1 MAAIPAQGFNSNTIS
16 SLRTRRILES
26 VTQGV
31 PTLVTDG
38 RVYEML
44 DLIVTNTSVASV
56 LRTRIYDA
64 NETTAP
70 STNARMIEV
79 RVAPGDTIK
88 LNWPRGT
95 GLRFRSAQGP
105 TMDKADG
112 NGTAGFR
119 TVLTSGLFH

>member
-1 MAAIPAQGFNSNTIS
+1 MASIPAQGFNSNTIS

-26 VTQGV
+26 VTQGI

-38 RVYEML
+38 RVFELL

-56 LRTRIYDA
+56 LRTRLYDA

-70 STNARMIEV
+70 STNARMIEI
-79 RVAPGDTIK
+79 RVAPGDTVK
-88 LNWPRGT
+88 LNWPRGQ
-95 GLRFRSAQGP
+95 GLRFRAAQGP
-105 TMDKADG
+105 TMDKVDA

-119 TVLTSGLFH
+119 TVMASGLLH

>member
-16 SLRTRRILES
+16 SVRTRRILES

-38 RVYEML
+38 RVFELL

-56 LRTRIYDA
+56 LRTRLYDA

-79 RVAPGDTIK
+79 RVAPGDTVK
-88 LNWPRGT
+88 LNWPRGS
-95 GLRFRSAQGP
+95 GLRFRAAQGP

-119 TVLTSGLFH
+119 TVAASGLLH

>member
-1 MAAIPAQGFNSNTIS
+1 VPGIPAQGFNSNTIS
-16 SLRTRRILES
+16 SIRTRRILET

-38 RVYEML
+38 RVFELL

-56 LRTRIYDA
+56 LRSRLYDA
-64 NETTAP
+64 AETTAP

-95 GLRFRSAQGP
+95 GLRFRTAGGP
-105 TMDKADG
+105 TMDKADNG
-112 NGTAGFR
+112 GTAGFR
-119 TVLTSGLFH
+119 TVVASGLLH

>member
-1 MAAIPAQGFNSNTIS
+1 MAAIPAQGFNFNTIS
-16 SLRTRRILES
+16 SIRTRTLLGS
-26 VTQGV
+26 VTQGA

-38 RVYEML
+38 RVFELL

-56 LRTRIYDA
+56 LRSRLYDA

-79 RVAPGDTIK
+79 RVAPGDTVK
-88 LNWPRGT
+88 LNWPRGS
-95 GLRFRSAQGP
+95 GLRFRTNP

-119 TVLTSGLFH
+119 TVAVTGLLH

>member
-1 MAAIPAQGFNSNTIS
+1 MAGIRTQGFNFNTIS
-16 SLRTRRILES
+16 SIRTRTILGS
-26 VTQGV
+26 VTQGA

-38 RVYEML
+38 RVFELL
-44 DLIVTNTSVASV
+44 DLIITNTSVASV
-56 LRTRIYDA
+56 LRSRLYDA

-79 RVAPGDTIK
+79 RVAPGDTQK

-95 GLRFRSAQGP
+95 GLRFRINP
-105 TMDKADG
+105 TMDKADA

-119 TVLTSGLFH
+119 TVAASGILH